1 MKSVFTKI
9 VFLLLLQT
17 GQFVAAQ
24 VKFSANLSPTQI
36 SKDEYTQLRL
46 IVENAREVQEI
57 NPPVL
62 NNFTIISGPN
72 QESGMSMVNGEVTK
86 YIAIGFIIKPRGPGT
101 FIIPST
107 TARADGSLFRSAPV
121 SLKVLNTVS
130 GNNNM
135 GGNGFNSPFNG
146 IDPFAETVPEKA
158 YQDFLLHKGE
168 DALEKIRKN
177 MMVKVVT
184 DKASCFVGEP
194 IVATYKLYTRL
205 KSESAMT
212 KNPSFNGFSVIDLL
226 QPDNT
231 NYKVEKINGRDY
243 NVYTIRKAQLYPLQS
258 GDLVL
263 EPAEIDNNVHF
274 IKSEYFNKQRDNA
287 ADIFGFF
294 SDVAIPPEGVE
305 DHKITLQSKPM
316 SILVKP
322 LPVSGKPA
330 DFKGAVGNFSI
341 DATLSK
347 KNFNTDE
354 VSELSVIISGSG
366 NLQLVT
372 APEINWPAGMDGFE
386 PKITDDLYKTT
397 VPVSGRKIISFPFSI
412 DQPGEYTLP
421 SVSLSYFDVKAARY
435 RTVVTKPLSFKV
447 IKGTGKRPENSLEN
461 PSLQESMLTR
471 FFNNRWRVVSA
482 VALLILCGL
491 IFWLRREIKKDKPK
505 LPALS
510 PDTQKT
516 ETEVDAFAA
525 MHLNIPENPLEEASG
540 YLHKNDGT
548 AFYPALNKALRDYLS
563 HILHILPEE
572 LNKKT
577 ISEKLDNRGVRNDIS
592 LQLYR
597 LLDEM
602 EWQLYTPVTG
612 YEKIQ
617 EMYDRA
623 NGLIQLLNRYKS

>member
-24 VKFSANLSPTQI
+24 VKFSANLSPAQI

-46 IVENAREVQEI
+46 LVENAREVQEI

-231 NYKVEKINGRDY
+231 NYKVKKINGRDY

-354 VSELSVIISGSG
+354 EVNCLSSS
-366 NLQLVT
+366 
-372 APEINWPAGMDGFE
+372 A
-386 PKITDDLYKTT
+386 
-397 VPVSGRKIISFPFSI
+397 VPVIFS
-412 DQPGEYTLP
+412 
-421 SVSLSYFDVKAARY
+421 
-435 RTVVTKPLSFKV
+435 
-447 IKGTGKRPENSLEN
+447 
-461 PSLQESMLTR
+461 
-471 FFNNRWRVVSA
+471 W
-482 VALLILCGL
+482 
-491 IFWLRREIKKDKPK
+491 
-505 LPALS
+505 
-510 PDTQKT
+510 
-516 ETEVDAFAA
+516 
-525 MHLNIPENPLEEASG
+525 
-540 YLHKNDGT
+540 
-548 AFYPALNKALRDYLS
+548 
-563 HILHILPEE
+563 
-572 LNKKT
+572 
-577 ISEKLDNRGVRNDIS
+577 
-592 LQLYR
+592 
-597 LLDEM
+597 
-602 EWQLYTPVTG
+602 
-612 YEKIQ
+612 
-617 EMYDRA
+617 
-623 NGLIQLLNRYKS
+623 